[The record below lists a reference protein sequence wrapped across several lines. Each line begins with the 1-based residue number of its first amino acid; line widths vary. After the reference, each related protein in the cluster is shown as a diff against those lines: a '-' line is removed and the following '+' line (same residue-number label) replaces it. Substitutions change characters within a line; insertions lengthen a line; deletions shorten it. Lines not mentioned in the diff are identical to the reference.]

1 MNVEEMYAKVMKK
14 KSMWQS
20 SDSSKP
26 QQHRGSVD
34 LGFLASRDTDSY
46 VTDASRRNS
55 ADFSSHRTLVDP
67 AESVIGIQL
76 RHSSSSQD

>member
-14 KSMWQS
+14 KAVLSFS
-20 SDSSKP
+20 NEPGKT

-46 VTDASRRNS
+46 ISDVNRRNS
-55 ADFSSHRTLVDP
+55 ADFSSHRMLTEPENVL
-67 AESVIGIQL
+67 GI
-76 RHSSSSQD
+76 